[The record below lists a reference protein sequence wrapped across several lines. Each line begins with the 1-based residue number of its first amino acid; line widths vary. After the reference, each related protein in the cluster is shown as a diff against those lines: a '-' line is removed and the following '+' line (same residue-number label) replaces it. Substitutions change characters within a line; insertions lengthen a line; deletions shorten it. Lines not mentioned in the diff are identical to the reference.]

1 MAERII
7 IDPGHGGFDA
17 GASYQNRK
25 EKDDNLQ
32 LALAVGQL
40 LEQDGYDVI
49 YTRTVDQYDS
59 PFDKAQ
65 IANNA
70 QGDLFVSFH
79 RNSSERPN
87 QYHGIQA
94 LVYGNNPLA
103 NRVAE
108 NVNANLEKLG
118 FRNIG
123 TEQRKELVVLRR
135 TAMPAVLLEV
145 GFINSDKDNQLFEEK
160 FTEIAGAIASGIK
173 QALPSS
179 SVTASAKNT
188 FFAPLSEEPSIPAAA
203 DALDTIT
210 RMQTPEPSSADIPM
224 VIPSTEESGSPIP
237 DVDISQIPQTLPW
250 LEMPPDLPGNNV
262 APPIYDPG
270 RPQTPGVNRPGQ
282 GNNRPNQGNRP
293 GQNNNQGNRPGQNN
307 NQGNR
312 PGQSGVRPI
321 VIPVQCQNGKCT
333 VGNIPYYYYIQVG
346 LFRQPQN
353 AVYLMGQL
361 RQQGY
366 PVIWHRVS
374 GLIAIW
380 VGPKS
385 TLDEAV
391 QVQHQLQDAGYD
403 TLLVTDRLIQ

>member
-25 EKDDNLQ
+25 EKDDSLQ

-40 LEQDGYDVI
+40 LEQAGYDVI
-49 YTRTVDQYDS
+49 YTRMADQYDS

-87 QYHGIQA
+87 QYHGVQA
-94 LVYGNNPLA
+94 LVYGNNPLS
-103 NRVAE
+103 NSVAK
-108 NVNANLEKLG
+108 NVNTNLEKLG

-123 TEQRKELVVLRR
+123 TEQQKELVVLRR
-135 TAMPAVLLEV
+135 TAMPAVLLET
-145 GFINSDKDNQLFEEK
+145 GFINSDKDNQLFDEK
-160 FTEIAGAIASGIK
+160 FTEIANAIASGIE
-173 QALPSS
+173 QSLPSS
-179 SVTASAKNT
+179 PKT
-188 FFAPLSEEPSIPAAA
+188 LSESSALTSGNSEEASIPAAA
-203 DALDTIT
+203 EALDTLT
-210 RMQTPEPSSADIPM
+210 RMQTPDPDIP
-224 VIPSTEESGSPIP
+224 VTIPSNEDSGTGIP
-237 DVDISQIPQTLPW
+237 DIDPSQIPQTLPW
-250 LEMPPDLPGNNV
+250 LEMPPDLPGNNTT
-262 APPIYDPG
+262 PPAHTPG
-270 RPQTPGVNRPGQ
+270 RPAPDQQQNQNSNRPGE
-282 GNNRPNQGNRP
+282 GN
-293 GQNNNQGNRPGQNN
+293 
-307 NQGNR
+307 
-312 PGQSGVRPI
+312 VRPI
-321 VIPVQCQNGKCT
+321 VIPVQCHNGKCT
-333 VGNIPYYYYIQVG
+333 VGNVPYYYYIQVG

-366 PVIWHRVS
+366 PVIWNRVS

-380 VGPKS
+380 VGPES

-391 QVQHQLQDAGYD
+391 RVQRQLQKAGYD

>member
-40 LEQDGYDVI
+40 LEQAGYDVI

-70 QGDLFVSFH
+70 KGDLFVSFH

-87 QYHGIQA
+87 QYYGVQA
-94 LVYGNNPLA
+94 LVYGNNPLS
-103 NRVAE
+103 NRVAQ
-108 NVNANLEKLG
+108 NVNANLEQLG

-145 GFINSDKDNQLFEEK
+145 GFINSDKDNQLFDEK
-160 FTEIAGAIASGIK
+160 FQEIANAIASGIE
-173 QALPSS
+173 QALPSAS
-179 SVTASAKNT
+179 ETVSKNAAFTANDT
-188 FFAPLSEEPSIPAAA
+188 EEVAIPAVA
-203 DALDTIT
+203 DALDTLS
-210 RMQTPEPSSADIPM
+210 RMQTPDPPASDIPM
-224 VIPSTEESGSPIP
+224 TIPSTEDSGAAIP
-237 DVDISQIPQTLPW
+237 DIDPSQIPQTLPW
-250 LEMPPDLPGNNV
+250 LEMPPDLPGNNAIPPAYV
-262 APPIYDPG
+262 PDRPAPD
-270 RPQTPGVNRPGQ
+270 RPQNQGGNRPGQGGNRPGQ
-282 GNNRPNQGNRP
+282 GN
-293 GQNNNQGNRPGQNN
+293 
-307 NQGNR
+307 
-312 PGQSGVRPI
+312 VRPI
-321 VIPVQCQNGKCT
+321 VIPVQCHNGKCT
-333 VGNIPYYYYIQVG
+333 VGNVPYYYYIQVG

-353 AVYLMGQL
+353 AVYLMSQL

-380 VGPKS
+380 VGPES

-391 QVQHQLQDAGYD
+391 QVQRQLQNAGYD